1 MDNDFLKEIFQ
12 LLLLLQMMMM
22 MMMMMTDYS
31 RSSRH

>member
-12 LLLLLQMMMM
+12 LLLQMMMM